1 MYSSR
6 FDLFVVFLMFSSVRH
21 VHALVVLFLPDCN
34 SILSV
39 SCQLRVPFGCL
50 CLTMFI
56 DRCCLRLLL
65 LLLSCSLISHAVIV
79 YVPCFIF
86 VLLFIRVM
94 FCLLIHA
101 LVRVW
106 FAAHV
111 RSLIVE
117 LSVCLY
123 VFIVRIGL
131 CFFRFVLLVVCDCSC
146 SVARVLVH
154 VPLPFSH
161 AHCSVCFTSLLFSNK
176 FFVFVSN
183 MISSRA
189 FVIIDV
195 RVVFHLYVPRP
206 GDCPFSFMVIVA
218 RSHLC
223 RFVFF
228 VLVTFLL
235 VLCVC
240 VHFSFLAPS
249 RVRIISLLHPLMFRV
264 CVLCLLCEYFLCS
277 IPFLCVVLVFLSV
290 FYFVCLVFLVML
302 KSSCSIF
309 VHVVFPINSS
319 YCF

>member
-1 MYSSR
+1 MLSSS
-6 FDLFVVFLMFSSVRH
+6 SSVF
-21 VHALVVLFLPDCN
+21 AFL
-34 SILSV
+34 L
-39 SCQLRVPFGCL
+39 
-50 CLTMFI
+50 
-56 DRCCLRLLL
+56 
-65 LLLSCSLISHAVIV
+65 LISHAVIV

-94 FCLLIHA
+94 CFLLIRA

-111 RSLIVE
+111 RSLIIE

-131 CFFRFVLLVVCDCSC
+131 CCFRFVLLVVCDCSC

-161 AHCSVCFTSLLFSNK
+161 VHCFVCFTSLLFSNK

-206 GDCPFSFMVIVA
+206 GDCPFSFIVIVA
-218 RSHLC
+218 FSHLC
-223 RFVFF
+223 KAISFF
-228 VLVTFLL
+228 GVSHLFTCSVCVSIFSCTIPRSCYFLVASFN
-235 VLCVC
+235 VSCVC
-240 VHFSFLAPS
+240 
-249 RVRIISLLHPLMFRV
+249 SLFAL
-264 CVLCLLCEYFLCS
+264 
-277 IPFLCVVLVFLSV
+277 
-290 FYFVCLVFLVML
+290 
-302 KSSCSIF
+302 
-309 VHVVFPINSS
+309 
-319 YCF
+319 